1 MNTIRIV
8 LADDHRMFRE
18 ALRAMLAD
26 EPDIVIVAEAGCAA
40 ETLSCLEQ
48 HRPDVLLLDIAM
60 PDISGIEVAAQ
71 ASVLYPALRI
81 VALSGYAE
89 RLFVENMLQSGARA
103 YVVKSA
109 GRDELLLAIR
119 SVMAGRVFLS
129 PEVTGSMLDQRQSD
143 DPVGTSG
150 IPLAPRERAVL
161 KLLAQGGRSADI
173 ARELGIKPSTVDTH
187 RRNIKKKLRLSTIA
201 DLTRYAIREGLLA
214 N

>member
-1 MNTIRIV
+1 MKTIRIV

-26 EPDIVIVAEAGCAA
+26 EPDIEIVAEAGNAS
-40 ETLSCLEQ
+40 ETFECLGL
-48 HRPDVLLLDIAM
+48 HRPDVLVLDIAM
-60 PDISGIEVAAQ
+60 PDVNGIKVAAQ
-71 ASVLYPALRI
+71 ASVQYPELRI

-89 RLFVENMLQSGARA
+89 RLFVESMLQSGARA

-119 SVMAGRVFLS
+119 SVVAGRVFLS
-129 PEVTGSMLDQRQSD
+129 PEVTENMLGQEQTD
-143 DPVGTSG
+143 GTEG
-150 IPLAPRERAVL
+150 PPIALLAPRERAVL
-161 KLLAQGGRSADI
+161 KLLAQGGRSSDI

-187 RRNIKKKLRLSTIA
+187 RRNIKKKLGLSTIA
-201 DLTRYAIREGLLA
+201 ELTRYAIREGLLA